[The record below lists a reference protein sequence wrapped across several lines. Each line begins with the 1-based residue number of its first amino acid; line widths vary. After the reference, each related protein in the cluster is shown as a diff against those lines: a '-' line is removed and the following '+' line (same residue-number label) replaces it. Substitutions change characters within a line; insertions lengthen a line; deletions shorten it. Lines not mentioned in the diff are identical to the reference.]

1 MVYPLKLMVPLVV
14 RLLMVQS
21 PVRFQV
27 LPASIVRT
35 ALSETAVP
43 FCALS
48 TMLMVP
54 IKVLFPFRVI
64 VRVEIVSTTML
75 PLRSCWSAV
84 NITCA
89 PFAPA
94 VPQPWEAELLFIY
107 CCFYCCFYFFS
118 FVICLF

>member
-1 MVYPLKLMVPLVV
+1 MVYPLKLMVPLLV

-54 IKVLFPFRVI
+54 VKVLFPFRVM
-64 VRVEIVSTTML
+64 VRVEIVSTTMS
-75 PLRSCWSAV
+75 PLSSCRSAV

-94 VPQPWEAELLFIY
+94 VPQP
-107 CCFYCCFYFFS
+107 
-118 FVICLF
+118 